1 MEAWSVG
8 SAPIVTLPHKVSQ
21 QYVWDGRVLTRTGQ
35 MLAGRCTMAFYHIMG
50 INDCI
55 ADDYDDYIKI
65 AVKLGKGVTRC
76 GAHWSTERTHRH

>member
-1 MEAWSVG
+1 M
-8 SAPIVTLPHKVSQ
+8 P
-21 QYVWDGRVLTRTGQ
+21 GQ

-65 AVKLGKGVTRC
+65 AVKLGEGDATMPHVMM
-76 GAHWSTERTHRH
+76 